1 MNKLSDEQAQLLI
14 RISIW
19 WKDELLKQGK
29 LPESDKRLDWL
40 MSILTKKKY
49 SDNAK
54 QFLNQMRDLYMGK
67 KPQSNSQYTTR
78 LKANS
83 QFRSTT
89 NSRAGFPMI

>member
-29 LPESDKRLDWL
+29 LPENDKRLDWI
-40 MSILTKKKY
+40 MSIVTKKKY

-54 QFLNQMRDLYMGK
+54 QFLNQMRDLYIGK

-83 QFRSTT
+83 QFSSTT

>member
-1 MNKLSDEQAQLLI
+1 MNQLSDEQAKSLV
-14 RISIW
+14 RICIW

-29 LPESDKRLDWL
+29 EPELDKRLDWM
-40 MSILTKKKY
+40 MSIITKKKY

-67 KPQSNSQYTTR
+67 KPQSNSQYASR

-89 NSRAGFPMI
+89 NSRAGFPMV